1 MEATKL
7 IYEKPSVE
15 VIELMIEDS
24 ILNAGSSTYPED
36 YEDSEW

>member
-1 MEATKL
+1 MEATKP

-24 ILNAGSSTYPED
+24 ILNAGSSTTED
-36 YEDSEW
+36 YEYGEW